1 MKKRRSSAQED
12 IIEKLENTYPETI
25 LCEISDLARLEY
37 PEKFPSNQ
45 PRLFNKL
52 TNNCKTAMDQM
63 NVVLSKLPD
72 TYRAKILSD
81 YNFDP
86 FINNLLRSSIAVD
99 KKSKNKKQKKG
110 KKFQSYSFRLA
121 SSMFIKSLGF
131 LLETM
136 PQELQ
141 ESLIRQIYPFIIQ
154 LNGFSNFLI
163 QINPKQNLPYLD
175 IPLFLYPPEHRP
187 RIGIA

>member
-1 MKKRRSSAQED
+1 MKKRRSSAQEE
-12 IIEKLENTYPETI
+12 IINKLKKTYRETI
-25 LCEISDLARLEY
+25 LCEISDLARLEH
-37 PEKFPSNQ
+37 PEKFPSNK

-52 TNNCKTAMDQM
+52 TNNCKIAMDQL

-86 FINNLLRSSIAVD
+86 FIDNLLRSSIAVD

-110 KKFQSYSFRLA
+110 KKFQPYSFRLA
-121 SSMFIKSLGF
+121 SSMFLKSLNF
-131 LLETM
+131 LLGTM

-141 ESLIRQIYPFIIQ
+141 ESLTRQIYPFIVQ
-154 LNGFSNFLI
+154 LNGFSNFLT
-163 QINPKQNLPYLD
+163 QIYPKQNLPYLN

-187 RIGIA
+187 QMTMP

>member
-1 MKKRRSSAQED
+1 MKKRRDSEQDKILGEL
-12 IIEKLENTYPETI
+12 EKTYPNTI
-25 LCEISDLARLEY
+25 LCEIADLARLEH
-37 PEKFPSNQ
+37 PDKFPTNR
-45 PRLFNKL
+45 PRLYKKIAA
-52 TNNCKTAMDQM
+52 NCRIAMDQL
-63 NVVLSKLPD
+63 NVVLPKLPD
-72 TYRAKILSD
+72 TYRARILSD

-110 KKFQSYSFRLA
+110 KKFQPYSFRLA

-141 ESLIRQIYPFIIQ
+141 ESLTRQIYPFIMQ

-187 RIGIA
+187 KISIA